1 MGLGSLYPALFRR
14 LGAEPAFGDDF
25 FLGIEGDGVGT
36 VGVQVCVVSSH
47 HLPPVQSAST
57 LQPPIGSQVW
67 VEFEQGDSDYPI
79 WTGGFWGTVALPPG
93 RTDGY
98 YNRLVEDEV
107 AKLDGLKSLYSTAFY
122 PEDEFYQ
129 RYDGAAYQAVKR
141 AYDAD
146 GRLLSLYDKCVLGR

>member
-1 MGLGSLYPALFRR
+1 MSPVWICPLRARGERGRPWSLWPM
-14 LGAEPAFGDDF
+14 
-25 FLGIEGDGVGT
+25 
-36 VGVQVCVVSSH
+36 
-47 HLPPVQSAST
+47 
-57 LQPPIGSQVW
+57 QPGEVY
-67 VEFEQGDSDYPI
+67 VNF
-79 WTGGFWGTVALPPG
+79 GFWGMVPLPAG
-93 RTDGY
+93 EQDGY

-141 AYDAD
+141 AYDGD